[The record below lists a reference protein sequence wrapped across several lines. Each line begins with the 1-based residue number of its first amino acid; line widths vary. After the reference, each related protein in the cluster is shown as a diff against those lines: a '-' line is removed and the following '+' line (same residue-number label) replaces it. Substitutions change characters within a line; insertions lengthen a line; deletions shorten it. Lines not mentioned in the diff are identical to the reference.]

1 MKRPFKEFD
10 INIDFKVGDF
20 AMAPTSY
27 QHDWAL
33 NRAVRE
39 FSDDL
44 LHLDRQVKG
53 FVDGVERPVIGD
65 NWGGSEADYD
75 NVELVIH
82 GQQVMQ
88 AWEHPLM
95 RELSEACGSNRG
107 DILEVGFGM
116 AISATYLQEVGV
128 RSYTVVECNS
138 QVISRFERWKQ
149 SYPNNNIRLVEGMWQ
164 DVVDQLESY
173 DGILFD
179 TYPSSQDEYVR
190 NEVEGLPYTHC
201 GEFFPVAAKLL
212 KKGGVFTYFSCE
224 IDTLS
229 RGHQRLLLEHF
240 DSFEVSVVCDLEP
253 PEGCQYWWSD
263 SMVVVKAFKH

>member
-1 MKRPFKEFD
+1 MKQTFSQFD
-10 INIDFKVGDF
+10 ISIEFKKNDF
-20 AMAPTSY
+20 AIAPTNY
-27 QHDWAL
+27 QRNWMLH
-33 NRAVRE
+33 RAIRE
-39 FSDDL
+39 FGNDL
-44 LHLDRQVKG
+44 LHLDQQVKK
-53 FVDGVERPVIGD
+53 FIDGVERPEI
-65 NWGGSEADYD
+65 NEQWKESEASYD
-75 NVELVIH
+75 DAELVIQ

-88 AWEHPLM
+88 AWEYPLM
-95 RELSEACGSNRG
+95 KALADACGESHG

-128 RSYTVVECNS
+128 NSYTIIECND

-149 SYPNNNIRLVEGMWQ
+149 NYAGKNIQLVKGMWQ
-164 DVVDQLESY
+164 DVVDQLGTY

-179 TYPSSQDEYVR
+179 TYPLSQEEYIN

-201 GEFFPVAAKLL
+201 GEFFPVAARLL

-240 DSFEVSVVCDLEP
+240 DSFEVSVVRGLEP
-253 PEGCQYWWSD
+253 PKGCQYWWTD
-263 SMVVVKAFKH
+263 SMVMVKAYKR